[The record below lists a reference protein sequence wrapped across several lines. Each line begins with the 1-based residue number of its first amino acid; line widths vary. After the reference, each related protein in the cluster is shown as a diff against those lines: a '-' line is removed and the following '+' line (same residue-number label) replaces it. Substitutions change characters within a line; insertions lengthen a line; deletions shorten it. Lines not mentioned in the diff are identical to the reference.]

1 LSPNADPAAG
11 IEYCL
16 LKLRCQTARRELQK
30 IAWHSHTNALDGIV
44 YTMRLGWVQGEK
56 VFCVQQGEYLDSKG
70 LVWPQISQVNRR
82 LIWDICDV
90 EKLRD
95 VGAGWSRDAKT
106 RFLASFG
113 MTTSIRVGSCT
124 DCVLHSGIREQLVLL
139 GTCWLARFR
148 LGA

>member
-1 LSPNADPAAG
+1 
-11 IEYCL
+11 
-16 LKLRCQTARRELQK
+16 
-30 IAWHSHTNALDGIV
+30 
-44 YTMRLGWVQGEK
+44 MRLGWVQGEK

-70 LVWPQISQVNRR
+70 LVWLQISQVNRR

-95 VGAGWSRDAKT
+95 VGAGWSRDAKS